1 MIAFQRLCELF
12 RDNNIALK
20 KNEPMKNHTSF
31 KIGGPAAV
39 FCEPNTQEQLKYV
52 LHASHSLGVKTFV
65 LGNGT
70 NVLFEDG
77 GYNGVVVRPS
87 GALCKISVD
96 GETVTAGCGAKLADV
111 CAAARDAGL
120 SGLEFAYG
128 IPGGVG
134 GAVFMN
140 AGAYGG
146 EMRDVL
152 ARVACFDEERNVK
165 TLEPGEMALGYRQSI
180 FQQNGWTV
188 LNATFRLQKDDPAE
202 ITRVMDENLDSRNEK
217 QPMDMP
223 SAGSAFKRPAGAYA
237 GALIDQ
243 CGLRGFRVGDA
254 AISEKH
260 CGFIVNLGSA
270 TCADVLKLAD
280 EVAAKVKAQTGF
292 SLEKEIRVVEG

>member
-12 RDNNIALK
+12 RDKKIAFK

-39 FCEPNTQEQLKYV
+39 FCEPDTAEQLRFV
-52 LHASHSLGVKTFV
+52 LHASKSLGVRTFL

-77 GYNGVVVRPS
+77 GYNGVVVRPK
-87 GALCKISVD
+87 GVFCDIAVD
-96 GETVTAGCGAKLADV
+96 GETVTAGCGAKLMDV
-111 CAAARDAGL
+111 CAAAQRAGL

-146 EMRDVL
+146 EMKDVL
-152 ARVACFDEERNVK
+152 ARTECFDEEWNVK
-165 TLEPGEMALGYRQSI
+165 TPAPNEMALGYRQSA
-180 FQQNGWTV
+180 FQQNGWVV
-188 LNATFRLQKDDPAE
+188 LNATFQLQKGDPAE
-202 ITRVMDENLDSRNEK
+202 IARVMDGHLASRNEK
-217 QPMDMP
+217 QPVDLP
-223 SAGSAFKRPAGAYA
+223 SAGSAFKRPEGAYA

-243 CGLRGFRVGDA
+243 SGLRGYRVGGA
-254 AISEKH
+254 AVSEKH
-260 CGFIVNLGSA
+260 CGFIVNLGDA
-270 TCADVLKLAD
+270 TCADVLKLAND
-280 EVAAKVKAQTGF
+280 VARIVKEQTGF
-292 SLEKEIRVVEG
+292 TLEKEIRVVEG